1 MLFLLGMNYLVKA
14 GVKLDFRKGVLKY
27 YKYKDELKI
36 LNVDLDDDISDLNE
50 SINNNNIVNLVHRHI
65 ATSRICN

>member
-1 MLFLLGMNYLVKA
+1 MNYLVKA